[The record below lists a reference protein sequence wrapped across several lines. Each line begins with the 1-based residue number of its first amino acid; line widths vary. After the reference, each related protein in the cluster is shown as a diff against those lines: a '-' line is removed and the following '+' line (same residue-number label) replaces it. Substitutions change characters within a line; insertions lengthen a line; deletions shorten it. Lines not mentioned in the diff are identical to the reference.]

1 MNVHRIALIKL
12 IFYFK
17 NKFKPKE
24 YRKMQSGV
32 IRPLA
37 SMLPRKLF
45 NQEHEAFR
53 DTVRKFYEKEVAPH
67 TEKFESQ
74 RHVDRHLWNQAGEL
88 GLLCC
93 TMPEEYGGSG
103 VDRLYSMI
111 LIEEQAYAMDSATG
125 FSLHSDI
132 VANYIL
138 NFGNENQKLYWLPR
152 MATGECVTAIAMTE
166 PGTGSDLQAVRTTAE
181 LDGDEYIINGS
192 KIFITNGF
200 LCDMVI
206 VVCKTG
212 DSEKG
217 SANLS
222 LIMVEADRV
231 GFSKGKPLNKVGMK
245 GQDTCE
251 LFFQDVRVPKTN
263 LLGVEGMG
271 FIMLM
276 KELAWERML
285 VAIISQSGAEAA
297 FAHTVAYTKERKA
310 FGKSISHFQNTRFK
324 LAELRTE
331 IDFCRAYLDRCM
343 ELQLDQQLSIEAA
356 AAAKYKI
363 SDMYSK
369 VVDECLQLHG
379 GYGYMLEYPIARAYL
394 DNRAN
399 RIYAGTNEIMKELI
413 SRGL

>member
-1 MNVHRIALIKL
+1 
-12 IFYFK
+12 
-17 NKFKPKE
+17 
-24 YRKMQSGV
+24 MQSGA
-32 IRPLA
+32 IRPLNN
-37 SMLPRKLF
+37 MLPRNLF
-45 NQEHEAFR
+45 NAEHEAFR
-53 DTVRKFYEKEVAPH
+53 ETVRKFYAKEVVPNI
-67 TEKFESQ
+67 EKYEQ
-74 RHVDRHLWNQAGEL
+74 QQHVDRELWNKAGAM
-88 GLLCC
+88 GLLCA
-93 TMPEEYGGSG
+93 TMPEAYGGSG

-111 LIEEQAYAMDSATG
+111 LIEEQAYAMDSSTG

-132 VANYIL
+132 VANYIN
-138 NFGNENQKLYWLPR
+138 NFGNEAQKHYWLTR
-152 MATGECVTAIAMTE
+152 MASGETVTAIAMTE
-166 PGTGSDLQAVRTTAE
+166 PGTGSDLQAVRTTAV
-181 LDGDEYIINGS
+181 LDGDDYIINGS
-192 KIFITNGF
+192 KIFITNGY
-200 LCDMVI
+200 LCDMAI

-222 LIMVEADRV
+222 LIIVEANRA
-231 GFSKGKPLNKVGMK
+231 GFSKGKPLNKIGMK

-251 LFFQDVRVPKTN
+251 LFFDHVRVPKEN
-263 LLGVEGMG
+263 LLGMEGMG
-271 FIMLM
+271 FMMLM

-285 VAIISQSGAEAA
+285 VAIICQAGAEAA
-297 FAHTVAYTKERKA
+297 LAHTVQYTKERKA
-310 FGKSISHFQNTRFK
+310 FGKTVSSFQNTRFK

-343 ELQLDQQLSIEAA
+343 QLQLEESLGIDAA

-363 SDMYSK
+363 SEMFSK

-413 SRGL
+413 SRSL

>member
-1 MNVHRIALIKL
+1 
-12 IFYFK
+12 
-17 NKFKPKE
+17 
-24 YRKMQSGV
+24 MQSGA
-32 IRPLA
+32 IRPLHN
-37 SMLPRKLF
+37 MLPRNLF
-45 NQEHEAFR
+45 NAEHEAFR
-53 DTVRKFYEKEVAPH
+53 ETVRKFYAKEVVPNI
-67 TEKFESQ
+67 EKYEQ
-74 RHVDRHLWNQAGEL
+74 QQHVDRELWNKAGAM
-88 GLLCC
+88 GLLCA
-93 TMPEEYGGSG
+93 TMPEAYGGSG

-111 LIEEQAYAMDSATG
+111 LIEEQAYAMDSSTG

-132 VANYIL
+132 VANYIN
-138 NFGNENQKLYWLPR
+138 NFGSEAQKHYWLTR
-152 MATGECVTAIAMTE
+152 MASGETVTAIAMTE
-166 PGTGSDLQAVRTTAE
+166 PGTGSDLQAVRTTAV
-181 LDGDEYIINGS
+181 LDGDDYIINGS
-192 KIFITNGF
+192 KIFITNGY
-200 LCDMVI
+200 LCDMAI

-222 LIMVEADRV
+222 LVIVEADRA
-231 GFSKGKPLNKVGMK
+231 GFSKGKPLNKIGMK

-251 LFFQDVRVPKTN
+251 LFFDPVRVPKEN
-263 LLGVEGMG
+263 LLGMEGMG
-271 FIMLM
+271 FMMLM

-285 VAIISQSGAEAA
+285 VAIICQAGAEAA
-297 FAHTVAYTKERKA
+297 LAHTVQYTKERKA
-310 FGKSISHFQNTRFK
+310 FGKTISSFQNTRFK

-343 ELQLDQQLSIEAA
+343 QLQLEESLGIDAA

-363 SDMYSK
+363 SEMFSK

-413 SRGL
+413 SRSL

>member
-1 MNVHRIALIKL
+1 
-12 IFYFK
+12 
-17 NKFKPKE
+17 
-24 YRKMQSGV
+24 MQSGA
-32 IRPLA
+32 IRPLNN
-37 SMLPRKLF
+37 MLPRNLF
-45 NQEHEAFR
+45 NTEHEAFR
-53 DTVRKFYEKEVAPH
+53 ETVRKFYAKEVVPNI
-67 TEKFESQ
+67 EKYEQ
-74 RHVDRHLWNQAGEL
+74 QQHVDRELWNKAGAM
-88 GLLCC
+88 GLLCS
-93 TMPEEYGGSG
+93 TMPEAYGGSG

-111 LIEEQAYAMDSATG
+111 LIEEQAYAMDSSTG

-132 VANYIL
+132 VANYIN
-138 NFGNENQKLYWLPR
+138 NFGSEAQKHYWLTR
-152 MATGECVTAIAMTE
+152 MASGETVTAIAMTE
-166 PGTGSDLQAVRTTAE
+166 PGTGSDLQAVRTTAV
-181 LDGDEYIINGS
+181 LDGDDYIINGS
-192 KIFITNGF
+192 KIFITNGY
-200 LCDMVI
+200 LCDMAI

-222 LIMVEADRV
+222 LIIVEANRA
-231 GFSKGKPLNKVGMK
+231 GFSKGKPLNKIGMK

-251 LFFQDVRVPKTN
+251 LFFDHVRVPKEN
-263 LLGVEGMG
+263 LLGMEGMG
-271 FIMLM
+271 FMMLM

-285 VAIISQSGAEAA
+285 VAIICQAGAEAA
-297 FAHTVAYTKERKA
+297 LAHTVQYTKERKA
-310 FGKSISHFQNTRFK
+310 FGKTVSSFQNTRFK

-343 ELQLDQQLSIEAA
+343 QLQLEESLGIDAA

-363 SDMYSK
+363 SEMFSK

-413 SRGL
+413 SRSL